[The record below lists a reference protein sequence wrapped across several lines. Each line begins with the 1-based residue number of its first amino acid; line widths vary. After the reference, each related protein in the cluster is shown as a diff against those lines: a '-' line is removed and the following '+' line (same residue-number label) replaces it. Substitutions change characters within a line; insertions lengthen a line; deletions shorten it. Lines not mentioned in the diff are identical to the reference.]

1 MVTRS
6 AAVALTVLT
15 LAGTGCGFSTST
27 SSVAA
32 HRTAALFA
40 ARTPYVGDN
49 SRVATLV
56 RETGAAPA
64 GSYTFTLQI
73 EGARRGLQVDL
84 QQWDKPFADTD
95 FREPATLLVG
105 LIGNAGQVT
114 FALGSHRFVL
124 TAAAASAAT
133 GFDVKRLG
141 QDRRVLA
148 DYLGTVDD

>member
-95 FREPATLLVG
+95 
-105 LIGNAGQVT
+105 
-114 FALGSHRFVL
+114 LGSHRFVL